1 MSMSAHQSSSSPGDG
16 DILDRATA
24 ALRNTPEAAD
34 GPSAETLSRTLAA
47 LDAAA
52 GSYHSTRIFRRKTMF
67 TVLKLAASI
76 VVAAGGLFYLG
87 GPHLAG
93 APVSFEEVAQK
104 LQNAH
109 SFAYHMT
116 MEIPGAQAPV
126 TMQLRFKEPG
136 LVRTERVSGGGP
148 IIVFSRQAGK
158 RLILDPG
165 TKTAV
170 LMEGYLPGEARG
182 NAHDEAV
189 SGVQSF
195 RTLAEKNGK
204 PAGEKL
210 IGKTK
215 VQGFRVQEA
224 TGQEL
229 FIWVDP
235 ETRSPI
241 QVEISGK
248 FGGGQTYRSL
258 ISEFELDPKL
268 DDSLFSL
275 DPPQGYKLNTQNLS
289 LVEDNDAGT
298 PEDAIVKLL
307 RMYAEKSAGSFPG
320 KIDDWVAY
328 GEKFKDEKIQGPTD
342 PKMMKLINIV
352 VRVQLLLLESKGK
365 YVYRPDGIKLG
376 DADKMLFWYQAKGKE
391 TYRAVFGDLHI
402 ADVTADQLPQ
412 KPTP

>member
-1 MSMSAHQSSSSPGDG
+1 
-16 DILDRATA
+16 
-24 ALRNTPEAAD
+24 
-34 GPSAETLSRTLAA
+34 
-47 LDAAA
+47 
-52 GSYHSTRIFRRKTMF
+52 MF
-67 TVLKLAASI
+67 TVFKMAAAI
-76 VVAAGGLFYLG
+76 VLAAGGLFYLG

-104 LQNAH
+104 LQSAH
-109 SFAYHMT
+109 SFAYRMT
-116 MEIPGAQAPV
+116 MEMPGANAPV

-136 LVRTERVSGGGP
+136 LVRTETASGGGP
-148 IIVFSRQAGK
+148 VIVFNRQAGK
-158 RLILDPG
+158 RLILDPS

-170 LMEGYLPGEARG
+170 LMEGYLPGETRV
-182 NAHDEAV
+182 NAQDEAA

-204 PAGEKL
+204 PVGEKQ

-215 VQGFRVQEA
+215 AQGFRVQEA

-229 FIWVDP
+229 LIWVDP
-235 ETRSPI
+235 QTRAPI

-258 ISEFELDPKL
+258 INDFELDPKL

-275 DPPQGYKLNTQNLS
+275 VPPQGYKLQTRNLS
-289 LVEDNDAGT
+289 LVDEKDAGT
-298 PEDAIVKLL
+298 PEDAVVNLL
-307 RMYAEKSAGSFPG
+307 RKYAEKSAGSFPP

-352 VRVQLLLLESKGK
+352 VRVQLLLFESKGK
-365 YVYRPDGIKLG
+365 YGYRSDGIKLG
-376 DADKMLFWYQAKGKE
+376 DADKMLFWYKPNGKE
-391 TYRAVFGDLHI
+391 TYRAVFGDLHVG
-402 ADVTADQLPQ
+402 DVTSDQLPQ